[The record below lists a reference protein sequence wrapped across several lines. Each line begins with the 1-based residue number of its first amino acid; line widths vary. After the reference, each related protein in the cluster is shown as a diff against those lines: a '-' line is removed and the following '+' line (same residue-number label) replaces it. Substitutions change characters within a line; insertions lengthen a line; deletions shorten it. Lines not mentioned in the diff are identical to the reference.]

1 MQVMDAHCLPLQRRP
16 LLALW
21 LVVVFANH
29 PVAGGAGGAGVAAPT
44 VSLSI
49 HGCRCKPLTVDW
61 TAHSEL
67 AHSWIGCCGDAGWCD
82 VEPGCAAA
90 RQSQP
95 RERYAGWDVCLPGAS
110 CGGCGG
116 CCGGCGGCCGGT
128 RPMANRSIAEPQA
141 AEAWRCVLFVLGVAG
156 GAVTSYCALQDSTV
170 RAYPS
175 TTAVVGEVLR
185 EQTTSSV
192 TLAIWA
198 SFFVAYGHLVVIS
211 CRLTSDSS
219 PESAAVNRTQRWGF
233 HFLALIIAVALSVP
247 WLLAFKRLPPATAT
261 RTRSSMLL
269 MLKLPGTRSWALLGA
284 VILALSCCLWLR
296 AAWLQDGSPFATW
309 LTCFMFFNALTWCE
323 NRLLTPF
330 MLKHRTFTKTGSGQ
344 T

>member
-29 PVAGGAGGAGVAAPT
+29 PVAGGAGGAGGAGVAAPT

-110 CGGCGG
+110 CGGGG
-116 CCGGCGGCCGGT
+116 GGGGT
-128 RPMANRSIAEPQA
+128 RPMASDDHVATVEAWHTKVEAERKRRVKAEPTDVMTPTEDLQDQLLERGQRNALSGAQASRLDGNDEGEHTDGEDAAQA
-141 AEAWRCVLFVLGVAG
+141 AVTAQVCARVQSPRRH
-156 GAVTSYCALQDSTV
+156 GARQPFSLLWVMPGKQ
-170 RAYPS
+170 
-175 TTAVVGEVLR
+175 VG
-185 EQTTSSV
+185 Q
-192 TLAIWA
+192 A
-198 SFFVAYGHLVVIS
+198 
-211 CRLTSDSS
+211 
-219 PESAAVNRTQRWGF
+219 
-233 HFLALIIAVALSVP
+233 
-247 WLLAFKRLPPATAT
+247 ATA
-261 RTRSSMLL
+261 R
-269 MLKLPGTRSWALLGA
+269 
-284 VILALSCCLWLR
+284 CDHH
-296 AAWLQDGSPFATW
+296 AAGFDLVYCDTAHQHGGRN
-309 LTCFMFFNALTWCE
+309 C
-323 NRLLTPF
+323 R
-330 MLKHRTFTKTGSGQ
+330 
-344 T
+344 